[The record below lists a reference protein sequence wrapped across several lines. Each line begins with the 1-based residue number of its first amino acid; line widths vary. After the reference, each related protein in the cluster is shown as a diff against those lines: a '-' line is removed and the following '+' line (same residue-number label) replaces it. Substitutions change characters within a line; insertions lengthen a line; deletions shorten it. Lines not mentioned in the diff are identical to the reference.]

1 MPATCVIGVQ
11 WGDEGKGKIVD
22 VLAEQSDFVVRYQGG
37 GNAGHTVVVGD
48 RKFVLHLV
56 PSGILQPGRV
66 CVIGNGVVV
75 DPAQLFEEIATLS
88 KQGVD
93 LDGRIVVSDRAHV
106 VFPYHKL
113 LDSLSETARGAGQI
127 GTTKRGIGP
136 CYADKVARV
145 GIRVAD
151 LLNADVFAKRLR
163 QNVEEKNLVLRQL
176 GHGGLAFE
184 DLHAEYCGYRER
196 LRPFVKDAVDL
207 VNRALDAGKRVLF
220 EGAQGTMLDVDF
232 GTYPYVT
239 SSSSDVAGVSAG
251 TGVSPRKI
259 GRVIG
264 VAKAYATRV
273 GSGPF
278 PTELSDALGGALREK
293 GQEFGAT
300 TGRPRRCGWFDLVS
314 ARYAVQLNGIDAL
327 AITKLDVLDD
337 LPELSICTEYRWGST
352 RTDRFPAD
360 IQALET
366 CAPVYE
372 TLPGWRT
379 STTGVRRFED
389 FPPNAKRYLQRLAEA
404 LACPIQMVSVG
415 AERDEMIYL

>member
-22 VLAEQSDFVVRYQGG
+22 VLAQQSDLVVRYQGG

-56 PSGILQPGRV
+56 PSGILHAGSV
-66 CVIGNGVVV
+66 CVVGNGVVV
-75 DPAQLFEEIATLS
+75 DPAQLFEEMETLTRQGIA
-88 KQGVD
+88 

-113 LDSLSETARGAGQI
+113 LDSLSESARGAGLI

-136 CYADKVARV
+136 CYADKVART

-151 LLNADVFAKRLR
+151 LMNADVFAKRLR
-163 QNVEEKNLVLRQL
+163 QNVEEKNRVLRQL
-176 GHGGLAFE
+176 GHAGLSYE
-184 DLHAEYCGYRER
+184 DVHAEYCGYRER
-196 LRPFVKDAVDL
+196 LRPFVKDAIDL
-207 VNRALDAGKRVLF
+207 VNRAIDDGKRVLF
-220 EGAQGTMLDVDF
+220 EGAQGTLLDVDF

-239 SSSSDVAGVSAG
+239 SSSSDVAGVSSG

-278 PTELSDALGGALREK
+278 PTELSDTLGGALREK

-314 ARYAVQLNGIDAL
+314 ARFAVQLNGVDAL

-337 LPELSICTEYRWGST
+337 LPEISLCTAYRWGAN
-352 RTDRFPAD
+352 RTDRFPSD
-360 IQALET
+360 LQALET
-366 CAPVYE
+366 CEPVYE
-372 TLPGWRT
+372 TMPGWRA
-379 STTGVRRFED
+379 STTRVRRFED
-389 FPPNAKRYLQRLAEA
+389 FPPNAQRYLKRLSEA
-404 LACPIQMVSVG
+404 LGVPIQMVSVG

>member
-1 MPATCVIGVQ
+1 MPSTCVIGIQ

-22 VLAEQSDFVVRYQGG
+22 ALAQQSDLVVRYQGG

-56 PSGILQPGRV
+56 PSGVLHDGRI

-75 DPAQLFEEIATLS
+75 DPPQLFEEIEMLTR
-88 KQGVD
+88 QGIV

-136 CYADKVARV
+136 CYADKVART

-151 LLNADVFAKRLR
+151 LMNPEVFAKRLR
-163 QNVEEKNLVLRQL
+163 QNVEEKNRVLRQL
-176 GHGGLAFE
+176 GHPGLSFE
-184 DLHAEYCGYRER
+184 ELHAEYCGYRER
-196 LRPFVKDAVDL
+196 LRPFVKDAIDL
-207 VNRALDAGKRVLF
+207 VNRALDEGKRVLF
-220 EGAQGTMLDVDF
+220 EGAQGTLLDVDF

-239 SSSSDVAGVSAG
+239 SSSSDVAGVSSGA
-251 TGVSPRKI
+251 GVSPRKI

-314 ARYAVQLNGIDAL
+314 ARFAVQLNGVDAL

-337 LPELSICTEYRWGST
+337 LPELSICTAYRWGAV
-352 RTDRFPAD
+352 RTDRFPTD
-360 IQALET
+360 LSALET
-366 CAPVYE
+366 CEPVYE
-372 TLPGWRT
+372 TMPGWRT
-379 STTGVRRFED
+379 STAGVRRYED
-389 FPPNAKRYLQRLAEA
+389 FPPNAKRYLDRLSQA
-404 LACPIQMVSVG
+404 LGAPIQMVSVG
-415 AERDEMIYL
+415 AGRDEMIYL

>member
-22 VLAEQSDFVVRYQGG
+22 VLAEQSDLVVRYQGG

-56 PSGILQPGRV
+56 PSGILHPGRI

-75 DPAQLFEEIATLS
+75 DPAQLFEEMETLA
-88 KQGVD
+88 KQGIS
-93 LDGRIVVSDRAHV
+93 LEGRVVVSDRAHV

-151 LLNADVFAKRLR
+151 LMNPEVFATRLR
-163 QNVEEKNLVLRQL
+163 QNVEEKNRVLRQL
-176 GHGGLAFE
+176 GHAGVSYE
-184 DLHAEYCGYRER
+184 DLHAEYCGLRER
-196 LRPFVKDAVDL
+196 LRPLVRDTIDL
-207 VNRALDAGKRVLF
+207 VNRALDEGKRVLF

-239 SSSSDVAGVSAG
+239 SSSSDVAGVSPGA
-251 TGVSPRKI
+251 GVSPRKI

-337 LPELSICTEYRWGST
+337 LAEVRLCTEYRWGAK

-366 CAPVYE
+366 CEPVYD
-372 TLPGWRT
+372 TMPGWKA
-379 STTGVRRFED
+379 STTGVRKFED
-389 FPPNAKRYLQRLAEA
+389 FPTNAKRYLERLSQS
-404 LACPIQMVSVG
+404 LGCPIQMVSVG
-415 AERDEMIYL
+415 AGRDEMIYL